1 LRYVK
6 KTGKNAI
13 LRDDRLQVLF
23 NDGSNI
29 GSNKRYR
36 YVDFA
41 FEHVDDLSS
50 VCVESRDLWRNFGE
64 KLGNSTGATK
74 AIFRK
79 EFTKEN
85 YVIRTSMFL
94 GDLLG
99 HMNDKE
105 YEELGEQFLKLF
117 TKVSEIG
124 VEKGEKVKVAIISN
138 VTIRDIAIEM
148 LSRKRCGKL
157 LSEWKSHNLAEYKIN
172 NLLSVACIL
181 IESFQNC
188 YVRIKYLDGILGF
201 GLVTASSLKPN
212 PNNSICSSPILYT
225 NYSKTF
231 VHIKP
236 SSKSPV
242 NMNEQTR
249 QRSECIAPVRA
260 GRLSGIDHENNGM
273 GIWDAIITLIL
284 RNDRIVIY
292 ITTKF

>member
-1 LRYVK
+1 
-6 KTGKNAI
+6 
-13 LRDDRLQVLF
+13 
-23 NDGSNI
+23 
-29 GSNKRYR
+29 
-36 YVDFA
+36 
-41 FEHVDDLSS
+41 
-50 VCVESRDLWRNFGE
+50 
-64 KLGNSTGATK
+64 
-74 AIFRK
+74 
-79 EFTKEN
+79 
-85 YVIRTSMFL
+85 MFL

-138 VTIRDIAIEM
+138 VTIQDIAIGM

-201 GLVTASSLKPN
+201 CLVTASSLKPN

-249 QRSECIAPVRA
+249 QRSKCIAPVRA
-260 GRLSGIDHENNGM
+260 GRLSEIDHENNGM
-273 GIWDAIITLIL
+273 GIMGCNYYVNSSKRLNCDFITIL
-284 RNDRIVIY
+284 QRNFNGY
-292 ITTKF
+292 Y